1 MFWPLATTSCGNL
14 WLQIAFFDL
23 KMLWPLVLV
32 SCDCQL
38 RPQRSPAAAIV
49 TLKNVQSRSLKAA
62 AAAAVAVAADD
73 DDDDDDDAD
82 DAC

>member
-1 MFWPLATTSCGNL
+1 M
-14 WLQIAFFDL
+14 
-23 KMLWPLVLV
+23 